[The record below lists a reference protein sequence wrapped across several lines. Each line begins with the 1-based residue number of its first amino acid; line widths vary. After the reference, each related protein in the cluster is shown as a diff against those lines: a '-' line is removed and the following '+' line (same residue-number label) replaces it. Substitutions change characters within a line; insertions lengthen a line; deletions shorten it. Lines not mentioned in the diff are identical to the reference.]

1 MDSMFNA
8 LGRLVVAMVI
18 PSLLAACATVGLP
31 ATSSSQTL
39 YAAHAAY
46 NLVLG
51 RFVTYAE
58 SPAASR
64 PVVLQGQTINNKARP
79 AFRYSEAYI
88 ACTEKGTFSPD
99 LVVTAA
105 NIKCGDFKFDPNTLR
120 SNSSILKSAGSS
132 LLSLLGGGGK

>member
-1 MDSMFNA
+1 MNSMFSA
-8 LGRLVVAMVI
+8 IGRLVLTATMPI
-18 PSLLAACATVGLP
+18 MLAACATVGLP
-31 ATSSSQTL
+31 ATTTSQAL
-39 YAAHAAY
+39 YAAHGAY

-58 SPAASR
+58 SPVAKRAI
-64 PVVLQGQTINNKARP
+64 VVKGQDINNKARP

-105 NIKCGDFKFDPNTLR
+105 NIKCGDFKFDTKNMQANT
-120 SNSSILKSAGSS
+120 SIMKSAGSA
-132 LLSLLGGGGK
+132 LLGLLGGTQ